1 MKKIIVASV
10 LLMISSFS
18 VAEGIPFTNQAVLD
32 DGTVIVRNGTLY
44 GLETGPTG
52 GTYEVFVVNGRSFK
66 GTEFSTMKCTVHT
79 QLATPMLA
87 KFKNP
92 ITLNTVYFEKDGMS
106 NKAIGYLAGVP
117 SLPIDG
123 YTVTVS
129 NKAKDNK
136 WNLLKCTIK

>member
-1 MKKIIVASV
+1 MKT
-10 LLMISSFS
+10 LLIALALTLVSGLTM
-18 VAEGIPFTNQAVLD
+18 AEGIPFTNQATLD
-32 DGTVIVRNGTLY
+32 DGTTVVRNGTLF

-66 GTEFSTMKCTVHT
+66 GTEFSTMKCTVHN
-79 QLATPMLA
+79 QLATPMVA

-92 ITLNTVYFEKDGMS
+92 VTLNTVYFEKDGTS
-106 NKAIGYLAGVP
+106 NTAIGYLAGIP